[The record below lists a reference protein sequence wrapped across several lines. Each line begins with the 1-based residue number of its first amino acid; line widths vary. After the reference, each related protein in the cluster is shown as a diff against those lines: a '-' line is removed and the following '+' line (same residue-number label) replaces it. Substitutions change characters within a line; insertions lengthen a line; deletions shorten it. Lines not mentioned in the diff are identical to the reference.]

1 MKAVLLV
8 LGSAASVL
16 AANACPPSDCSKAP
30 LKNNK
35 VCDTSLSPTARAAA
49 LVAAM
54 TQSEKI
60 VNLVRQVSLP
70 DCQTCFQS
78 TNANLRSLLANRP
91 AYLASA

>member
-60 VNLVRQVSLP
+60 VNLVRQVS
-70 DCQTCFQS
+70 
-78 TNANLRSLLANRP
+78 P
-91 AYLASA
+91 AKHVCNPPILTSIPF

>member
-1 MKAVLLV
+1 MKALLV
-8 LGSAASVL
+8 LGAAVSVL

-35 VCDTSLSPTARAAA
+35 ICDTSLSPTERAAA

-60 VNLVRQVSLP
+60 VNLVRQASPATRVRDPPMLTSVP
-70 DCQTCFQS
+70 
-78 TNANLRSLLANRP
+78 ANRR
-91 AYLASA
+91 ADLASA

>member
-1 MKAVLLV
+1 MKLLLI

-35 VCDTSLSPTARAAA
+35 VCDTSLSPTDRAAA

-60 VNLVRQVSLP
+60 VNLVRQVACFSLH
-70 DCQTCFQS
+70 TL
-78 TNANLRSLLANRP
+78 TK
-91 AYLASA
+91 Y